1 MVSQTDLALGQT
13 RGTFYPSPFYD
24 VAKTYMP
31 KNMRDM
37 FRWCQFYLDNNPII
51 QQSVRRMSSYP
62 ITKIVPNSEDT
73 SARTKMDRIVNDIQL
88 REFCMN
94 ISMHYFAFGNAFTS
108 VIPAFKREYRCKECG
123 YGISVRELH
132 DMQDKLE
139 KERKRQQAIKKSKR
153 ANQNTLVVAYC
164 PSCNGEQVPVD
175 VVDRPVKSIKETK
188 LVLWH
193 PLNIRIV
200 YNPISGTKQYKFV
213 MPSSMKA
220 AICDGDMFMLNS
232 SPKIFVDAS
241 IQGKD
246 IVMNDNAMF
255 HFRRTSVDA
264 NTGWG
269 HSIIQG
275 VLRELFHAQVIKKA
289 SEALAMQHVIPLMV
303 VYPKNQSGVNVYQ
316 DMDLGTWRAS
326 MVGELRKWR
335 DDPNH
340 IPVMPIPIGIEYIG
354 GQHKGLDP
362 TQILERINDE
372 IIMGMGVPKEFLLG
386 GTSFSGTSVALR
398 MLENDFMN
406 LRTLLL
412 EYMNEFLLPLL
423 AKTCDIPVMDVKF
436 SNLRTADDIQQRD
449 LLMRLMESGKISSS
463 TVLDDMGYD
472 YDQEN
477 KKIIQEMKEQA
488 DQQKRM
494 GAEEAGLGGTISNLT
509 IPMNGSSG
517 RGSSYMGGNEE
528 AVSFI
533 ADMMM
538 NSPDDAQQFYMQY
551 MKQRNPRMYDAVSGR
566 MSGAGGTVTTRPS
579 EDRRPNPDQKPPRR
593 KNSPV

>member
-1 MVSQTDLALGQT
+1 MVTQTDLALGQT

-24 VAKTYMP
+24 VAKSYMP
-31 KNMRDM
+31 TNMRDM
-37 FRWCQFYLDNNPII
+37 IRWCQFYLDNNPII

-62 ITKIVPNSEDT
+62 ITKIVPNSENASD
-73 SARTKMDRIVNDIQL
+73 REKMDKIVNDIKL
-88 REFCMN
+88 REFCMS

-108 VIPAFKREYRCKECG
+108 VVPAYRRFYECKECKHKA
-123 YGISVRELH
+123 SVREIH
-132 DMQDKLE
+132 DMQEKAD
-139 KERKRQQAIKKSKR
+139 KERRQRKVLFKSKR
-153 ANQNTLVVAYC
+153 SGDPTLLMLLC
-164 PSCNGEQVPVD
+164 KGCNGEQVPVNVID
-175 VVDRPVKSIKETK
+175 SPIKSIKDTK
-188 LVLWH
+188 IVLWH

-200 YNPISGTKQYKFV
+200 YNQISGQKQYKFV
-213 MPSSMKA
+213 MPKSMRED
-220 AICDGDMFMLNS
+220 ICNGDIFSINS

-246 IVMNDNAMF
+246 IIMNDDAIY
-255 HFRRTSVDA
+255 HFRRASVDA

-289 SEALAMQHVIPLMV
+289 SESLAMQHVVPLMII
-303 VYPKNQSGVNVYQ
+303 YPKNQSGVNVYQ
-316 DMDLGTWRAS
+316 DMDLGTWRGT
-326 MVGELRKWR
+326 MVSEIKKWR
-335 DDPNH
+335 DDSNH
-340 IPVMPIPIGIEYIG
+340 IPIMPIPVGVEYVG

-362 TQILERINDE
+362 TSVLDFINDE

-423 AKTCDIPVMDVKF
+423 SKTCDIPSMDVKF

-449 LLMRLMESGKISSS
+449 LMMRLMESGKLSAS
-463 TVLDDMGYD
+463 TVLEDIGYD

-477 KKIIQEMKEQA
+477 KKIIEEMKQFS

-494 GAEEAGLGGTISNLT
+494 GAEEAGLGGQLTNIT
-509 IPMNGSSG
+509 IPLNGSG
-517 RGSSYMGGNEE
+517 AGGASYMGGNEE
-528 AVSFI
+528 VISFV

-538 NSPDDAQQFYMQY
+538 NSPENAQNFYMQY
-551 MKQRNPRMYDAVSGR
+551 MRERNPRMYDAVSGR
-566 MSGAGGTVTTRPS
+566 MQAQGGTLVTRPS
-579 EDRRPNPDQKPPRR
+579 TDRRPNPEQKPPRR
-593 KNSPV
+593 KNSQI